1 VIELAPGSRT
11 VIRALFGQHP
21 YLRGLVHGVLA
32 GVSGSACVDDREHP
46 NVAYLRAD
54 GFVLFAGD
62 PVHPAATVMV
72 QSMPRGSTL
81 IGPTVEWEQ
90 VICQIWG
97 DDPLVK
103 RRVAFGPGRWDR
115 AQLATFARDLPPGY
129 LLKHIT
135 IDDAPR
141 FAQLSR
147 SLAINPNTDEAS
159 LIGGIGFG
167 IEYAGQFVSGC
178 AGWPEA
184 GMLEIEVQTHPEHRQ
199 RGLATSAAAAL
210 IAYCLDHQIEP
221 CWDAA
226 NAMSAGLGTKLGFTN
241 PQSYNAY
248 VLK

>member
-11 VIRALFGQHP
+11 VIRTLFGQHP

-32 GVSGSACVDDREHP
+32 GVSGNACVDDREYP

-54 GFVLFAGD
+54 EFVLFAGD
-62 PVHPAATVMV
+62 VTHRAATTMV
-72 QSMPRGSTL
+72 QAMPHGSVL

-97 DDPLVK
+97 DDLLVK
-103 RRVAFGPGRWDR
+103 RRVAFGPGRWDWTT
-115 AQLATFARDLPPGY
+115 LAAFARDLPRGY
-129 LLKHIT
+129 RLKHIA

-147 SLAINPNTDEAS
+147 TLAIHPSADEAF
-159 LIGGIGFG
+159 LTGGIGFG

-178 AGWPEA
+178 AGWPAA
-184 GMLEIEVQTHPEHRQ
+184 GMLEIEVQTHPDHRR

-210 IAYCLDHQIEP
+210 ILYCLEHQIEP

-226 NAMSAGLGTKLGFTN
+226 NAMSAGLGTKLGFTT
-241 PQSYNAY
+241 PHSYNAY